1 MGKAH
6 KGMRTCVTGATGFV
20 GAHLAR
26 LLAERGDE
34 VRVTY
39 RNPDTL
45 DALKGV
51 KFRRAKADVLDYKA
65 MRRACRSCD
74 VLFHTAGSVG
84 SHPLERVW
92 RLNAHSPLV
101 AVEAAAA
108 EGVKRVVVTSTISA
122 IGPANG
128 RPADENTEY
137 PENWTGLA
145 YPDSKHEGEREAL
158 EAGER
163 HGIEVVVVNPAYV
176 LGVPV
181 NPDQKGE
188 NSTRTVGNYLR
199 GRLPA
204 VIDAPMNFV
213 DAEDVASGHLLAAER
228 GTPGERYI
236 LGGRNLT
243 WPALVDRIAELS
255 GEHYPVMILP
265 REVSYVARVR
275 EALGLPGV
283 MSNEGYELMGQQ
295 WSFTSRRAERQLVY
309 RPRPIDETLQA
320 TIDWYRELIDAGAF
334 DDART
339 SGLARM
345 ARVTRAAASIG
356 LFRPPRLGQR
366 IAGRRVVAGL

>member
-26 LLAERGDE
+26 LLAERGDD

-39 RNPDTL
+39 RNTETL

-51 KFRRAKADVLDYKA
+51 KFRRAKADVLDYKS

-74 VLFHTAGSVG
+74 VLFHTAGYVG

-128 RPADENTEY
+128 RPATESTDY
-137 PENWTGLA
+137 PEDWMGLA
-145 YPDSKHEGEREAL
+145 YPDSKHEGEVAAM

-163 HGIEVVVVNPAYV
+163 HGVEVVVVNPAYV

-181 NPDQKGE
+181 NRAQKGE

-204 VIDAPMNFV
+204 VLDAPMNFV
-213 DAEDVASGHLLAAER
+213 DVEDVASGHLLAADR
-228 GTPGERYI
+228 GKPGERYI
-236 LGGRNLT
+236 LGAENVS
-243 WPALVDRIAELS
+243 WAALVDRIAELS
-255 GEHYPVMILP
+255 DVHYPVMILP
-265 REVSYVARVR
+265 REVTYVARLR
-275 EALGLPGV
+275 EA
-283 MSNEGYELMGQQ
+283 
-295 WSFTSRRAERQLVY
+295 
-309 RPRPIDETLQA
+309 
-320 TIDWYRELIDAGAF
+320 
-334 DDART
+334 
-339 SGLARM
+339 
-345 ARVTRAAASIG
+345 IG
-356 LFRPPRLGQR
+356 L
-366 IAGRRVVAGL
+366 